1 MKTIILTHKAA
12 KDLDRLTPQARFTL
26 LQALNEYAVSGKGD
40 IKKLSGRNGFR
51 LRVGRWRALFDDD
64 GVTILAIYFGKRE
77 TTTYQRN

>member
-12 KDLDRLTPQARFTL
+12 RDLDKLTSEARFTL
-26 LQALNEYAVSGKGD
+26 LQALNEFAVSGRGD
-40 IKKLSGRNGFR
+40 VRKLAGRDGFR

-77 TTTYQRN
+77 TTTYKRN